1 MSNAVPM
8 GNVNRRN
15 KSARPVPPSS
25 VTISCGVDPAPS
37 VSHDVPVQSSSR
49 TVSTARCSWK
59 CVLGARSRTHTPRST
74 IVGSSFA
81 CRNFTWPNPS
91 LPSGARR
98 ITSRLKLGLTAS
110 EARLAALRAVGA
122 AECGSSTSGV
132 RSHPANRTH
141 AASGTTAETFMG
153 ASGGGRTKESLPAS
167 ASRIGACVHAEIDL
181 QTIIPG
187 VVAQRAAGDPP
198 RGSGHLSY
206 SAIWV
211 ADGAPLELLA
221 SLIHGVPLPER
232 RADQRADERAGGR
245 CAERDDCR
253 ATSCVAA
260 SAIAAEGRRQ
270 AYARSQASREPDTRP
285 HQGAG
290 AARATPD
297 LNACHVAQAYA
308 RPRRSSGQEAVT
320 CHRRPEDDDLTRT
333 APHAH
338 AVLRGDQALK
348 LGEAQGVEFQ
358 PVPVPGVCATVA
370 PGASNAVARSR
381 MRWVRKGGVL
391 VRDAPNVP
399 ESG

>member
-1 MSNAVPM
+1 MPWMVFFAICSPRGM
-8 GNVNRRN
+8 GE
-15 KSARPVPPSS
+15 P
-25 VTISCGVDPAPS
+25 
-37 VSHDVPVQSSSR
+37 HDI
-49 TVSTARCSWK
+49 A
-59 CVLGARSRTHTPRST
+59 
-74 IVGSSFA
+74 
-81 CRNFTWPNPS
+81 
-91 LPSGARR
+91 
-98 ITSRLKLGLTAS
+98 
-110 EARLAALRAVGA
+110 
-122 AECGSSTSGV
+122 
-132 RSHPANRTH
+132 
-141 AASGTTAETFMG
+141 
-153 ASGGGRTKESLPAS
+153 
-167 ASRIGACVHAEIDL
+167 
-181 QTIIPG
+181 
-187 VVAQRAAGDPP
+187 P

-221 SLIHGVPLPER
+221 SLIHGVPLSEWR
-232 RADQRADERAGGR
+232 TDQGANQRAGGR
-245 CAERDDCR
+245 CAESDDCR

-358 PVPVPGVCATVA
+358 PVAGPGRLRNGGPRCEQRRASA
-370 PGASNAVARSR
+370 P
-381 MRWVRKGGVL
+381 
-391 VRDAPNVP
+391 D
-399 ESG
+399 